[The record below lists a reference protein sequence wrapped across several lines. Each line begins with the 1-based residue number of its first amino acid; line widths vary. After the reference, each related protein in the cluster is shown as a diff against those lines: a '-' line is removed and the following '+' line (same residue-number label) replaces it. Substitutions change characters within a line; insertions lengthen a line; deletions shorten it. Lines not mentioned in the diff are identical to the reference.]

1 MQVEDGEDDA
11 SAVRGEGGT
20 DAPAARAHPS
30 EHAAAPAWPASASDI
45 TVIVLALVDTARA
58 AAGSCSEGQQGWS
71 GSHS

>member
-1 MQVEDGEDDA
+1 MQVEDGEDGT
-11 SAVRGEGGT
+11 SAGEGA
-20 DAPAARAHPS
+20 DAHAARAYPS

-71 GSHS
+71 GSHR